1 MKLLFV
7 IILLGLFLQA
17 NCLFTYY
24 QPRLLNSTYY
34 KCIKP
39 TVNGRIILFFI
50 YYEGDILPDCQE
62 NIQRAIDA
70 GLTVELVILP
80 SRCWP
85 IDEELEFLATSFE
98 GKNIDRF
105 WVGLEEVVKKAGCS
119 WGDFS
124 PEENCQYL
132 QEYISKAGKMGMK
145 IEIAGLTFEWIKAF
159 KDQQGCPE
167 ISSTS
172 LLWWFR
178 IGK

>member
-1 MKLLFV
+1 MKSLPV

-24 QPRLLNSTYY
+24 QPALLKSTYY

-39 TVNGRIILFFI
+39 TVNGRIILFFF

-62 NIQRAIDA
+62 NFQNAIDA
-70 GLTVELVILP
+70 GLAVELVITP

-85 IDEELEFLATSFE
+85 IDEELRFLAKSFD
-98 GKNIDRF
+98 GKRIDRF
-105 WVGLEEVVKKAGCS
+105 WVGLEDAEGTGCS
-119 WGDFS
+119 WMNFS

-145 IEIAGLTFEWIKAF
+145 MEIAGLIYEWIDAF
-159 KDQQGCPE
+159 KNQQGCPE
-167 ISSTS
+167 ISRTS
-172 LLWWFR
+172 LLWWLNFT
-178 IGK
+178 K